1 MSIPRSLMVVTLAV
15 TLSSSS
21 LLLFGQRDAPSDK
34 GASSDKTA
42 DKTADKTTDKA
53 AEKPLP
59 PDSTTQGSV
68 DVAGQHIA
76 YTAVAGTLTVGATDV
91 QDAQLGMDG
100 KPLPGSQL
108 AASEPKDG
116 KDADSGDRVYKD
128 PKDAD
133 AVAHI
138 FYVAYFKK
146 DAKNEDRPI
155 TFFYNGGP
163 GSSTVWLHMG
173 SLGPKHVVT
182 DGDQHLP
189 AAPYKLVDNAYSLLD
204 TSDLVF
210 IDMPGTGFGRL
221 VGKDAGKAFWG
232 VDEDANAFARF
243 IARFITKFNRWNS
256 PKYIFGES
264 YGTTRSAVLAD
275 VLQNSKSIDL
285 NGVILLSQIFNFTTD
300 IDGPSGNPGVDLPY
314 VLALPTY
321 AATAWYHKKLPQQP
335 AALEPFLKEVEDFA
349 MGPYTHALALG
360 TDLTPEEKQS
370 VAEKLHAY
378 TGLPAAYL
386 LKANLRVSGGE
397 FEKTLQEDQDLTTG
411 RLDTRFSGPNLN
423 PLSENAE
430 YDPQSSAISS
440 AYVALFNDYVRRDLK
455 YGEGQTY
462 LPEAQFGSA
471 QWDQMH
477 RGNASSLNVA
487 IDLAEALKTNPDLRI
502 MVNGGY
508 YDLATPFFA
517 AQYEEKHLPIP
528 QSLAKNIE
536 YDWYE
541 SGHMVYVRDES
552 LKQLHDRV
560 AAFINS
566 TLAKSK

>member
-1 MSIPRSLMVVTLAV
+1 MRISVRLLAAVFAVASILPSSVVRA
-15 TLSSSS
+15 
-21 LLLFGQRDAPSDK
+21 DDEEKPAAKP
-34 GASSDKTA
+34 DKTA
-42 DKTADKTTDKA
+42 EKA
-53 AEKPLP
+53 PPAEV
-59 PDSTTQGSV
+59 TTQGTV
-68 DVAGQHIA
+68 DVGGQHIA
-76 YTAVAGTLTVGATDV
+76 YSAVVGTLTVGATDS
-91 QDAQLGMDG
+91 QDAQLGPDG
-100 KPLPGSQL
+100 KPQPGSQL
-108 AASEPKDG
+108 ANSEPKDA
-116 KDADSGDRVYKD
+116 KDASPTARMS
-128 PKDAD
+128 
-133 AVAHI
+133 
-138 FYVAYFKK
+138 YVAYFKK
-146 DAKNEDRPI
+146 DAKAEDRPV

-182 DGDQHLP
+182 SGDQHVP
-189 AAPYKLVDNAYSLLD
+189 AAPYRLVDNGYSLLD
-204 TSDLVF
+204 VSDVVF

-221 VGKDAGKAFWG
+221 MGKDAEKAFWG

-275 VLQNSKSIDL
+275 LLENGKSIDI

-314 VLALPTY
+314 EFALPTY
-321 AATAWYHKKLPQQP
+321 AATAWYHKKVSQQG

-349 MGPYTHALALG
+349 MGPYAHALALG
-360 TDLTPEEKQS
+360 TDITQEEKQS
-370 VAEKLHAY
+370 VAEKLHEY
-378 TGLPAAYL
+378 IGLPVGYL

-397 FEKTLQEDQDLTTG
+397 FEKTLLDDENLTTG
-411 RLDTRFSGPNLN
+411 RLDTRYSGPHMN
-423 PLSENAE
+423 PLSESAE

-440 AYVALFNDYVRRDLK
+440 AYVSLFNDYVRKDLK
-455 YGEGQTY
+455 YGEGETF
-462 LPEAQFGSA
+462 LPQALFGNF
-471 QWDQMH
+471 QWDLVH
-477 RGNASSLNVA
+477 KGNPIGLNVA
-487 IDLAEALKTNPDLRI
+487 SDLAEAMKTNPRLKV

-560 AAFINS
+560 AAFI
-566 TLAKSK
+566 TRTQTEDKQAMKGQ

>member
-1 MSIPRSLMVVTLAV
+1 MRIPQLMKAVLILAIVVSVSPVFA
-15 TLSSSS
+15 
-21 LLLFGQRDAPSDK
+21 QDDEAAAKP
-34 GASSDKTA
+34 GAAS
-42 DKTADKTTDKA
+42 KA
-53 AEKPLP
+53 AEKTEKAP
-59 PDSTTQGSV
+59 PTESTTPGSV
-68 DVAGQHIA
+68 TVGGQTIA
-76 YTAVAGTLTVGATDV
+76 YTAVAGTITVGATDV
-91 QDAQLGMDG
+91 EDAQLGVDG
-100 KPLPGSQL
+100 KPEAGSEL
-108 AASEPKDG
+108 ALSAPKEA
-116 KDADSGDRVYKD
+116 KDAE
-128 PKDAD
+128 P
-133 AVAHI
+133 VAKI

-146 DAKNEDRPI
+146 DAKAEDRPV

-182 DGDQHLP
+182 DTDEHMP
-189 AAPYKLVDNAYSLLD
+189 AAPYKLVDNANSLLD

-221 VGKDAGKAFWG
+221 MGKDAGKAFWG

-243 IARFITKFNRWNS
+243 IQRFITKYNRWNS

-275 VLQNSKSIDL
+275 ILENGKSIDL

-300 IDGPSGNPGVDLPY
+300 IDGPTANPGVDLPY

-335 AALEPFLKEVEDFA
+335 GALEPFLKEVEEYA

-360 TDLTPEEKQS
+360 TDLSAEEKQA
-370 VAEKLHAY
+370 VAEKLHGY
-378 TGLPAAYL
+378 IGLPVAYL

-397 FEKTLQEDQDLTTG
+397 FEKTLQDDQDLTTG
-411 RLDTRFSGPNLN
+411 RLDTRFSGPNLDS
-423 PLSENAE
+423 LSEGAE

-440 AYVALFNDYVRRDLK
+440 AYVALFNDYVRKELK
-455 YGEGQTY
+455 FGEGQTY
-462 LPEAQFGSA
+462 LPEAQFGST
-471 QWDQMH
+471 QWDFVH
-477 RGNASSLNVA
+477 RGNPISLNVA
-487 IDLAEALKTNPDLRI
+487 NDLAEAMKTNPRLHV

-536 YDWYE
+536 FDWYE

-560 AAFINS
+560 SAFIKS
-566 TLAKSK
+566 TLADKK

>member
-1 MSIPRSLMVVTLAV
+1 MRSPKFLAATLFSAALV
-15 TLSSSS
+15 AAP
-21 LLLFGQRDAPSDK
+21 LLAFADDTPAAKTDAKS
-34 GASSDKTA
+34 A
-42 DKTADKTTDKA
+42 DKAGDKSTEKTPPTEVTT
-53 AEKPLP
+53 E
-59 PDSTTQGSV
+59 GSV
-68 DVAGQHIA
+68 DAGGQHIA
-76 YTAVAGTLTVGATDV
+76 YTAVAGTITVGSTDV

-100 KPLPGSQL
+100 KPIPGSEL
-108 AASEPKDG
+108 AISEPKE
-116 KDADSGDRVYKD
+116 
-128 PKDAD
+128 PKDETAF
-133 AVAHI
+133 ARM

-146 DAKNEDRPI
+146 DAKAEDRPI

-163 GSSTVWLHMG
+163 GSASVWLHMG

-182 DGDQHLP
+182 DTDQHLP
-189 AAPYKLVDNAYSLLD
+189 AAPYKMVDNADSLLD

-221 VGKDAGKAFWG
+221 VGKDADKAFWG

-243 IARFITKFNRWNS
+243 IARFIIKYSRWNS
-256 PKYIFGES
+256 PKYLFGES

-275 VLQNSKSIDL
+275 ILENNKDIDL

-335 AALEPFLKEVEDFA
+335 AELEPFLKEVEDFT

-360 TDLTPEEKQS
+360 TDITAEEKQS
-370 VAEKLHAY
+370 AAEKLHQY
-378 TGLPAAYL
+378 TGLPVAYL
-386 LKANLRVSGGE
+386 LRANLRVSGGE

-440 AYVALFNDYVRRDLK
+440 AYVSLFNDYVRRDLK

-462 LPEAQFGSA
+462 LPEAQFGTF
-471 QWDQMH
+471 QWDTLH
-477 RGNASSLNVA
+477 RSNSVNLNVA
-487 IDLAEALKTNPDLRI
+487 VDLAEALKTNPRLRI

-528 QSLAKNIE
+528 QSLARNIE
-536 YDWYE
+536 FDWYQ

-560 AAFINS
+560 SAFIKS
-566 TLAKSK
+566 TLTESK

>member
-1 MSIPRSLMVVTLAV
+1 MYHLHRLPATLLAV
-15 TLSSSS
+15 S
-21 LLLFGQRDAPSDK
+21 LFFAPALLGADDAKPADK
-34 GASSDKTA
+34 APTA
-42 DKTADKTTDKA
+42 DKTPDKSIEKA
-53 AEKPLP
+53 PPAEV
-59 PDSTTQGSV
+59 TTQGTV
-68 DVAGQHIA
+68 DAGGQKIA
-76 YTAVAGTLTVGATDV
+76 YTAIAGTLPVGSTDS
-91 QDAQLGMDG
+91 QDAQLGLDG
-100 KPLPGSQL
+100 KPQPGSQL
-108 AASEPKDG
+108 ALSEPKE
-116 KDADSGDRVYKD
+116 
-128 PKDAD
+128 PKDATPL
-133 AVAHI
+133 ARI

-146 DAKNEDRPI
+146 DAKAEDRPI

-182 DGDQHLP
+182 TGDQHLP
-189 AAPYKLVDNAYSLLD
+189 AAPYKMVDNTYSLLD

-221 VGKDAGKAFWG
+221 TGKDAEKAFWG

-243 IARFITKFNRWNS
+243 IARFITKYNRWNS
-256 PKYIFGES
+256 PKFIFGES
-264 YGTTRSAVLAD
+264 YGTTRSAVLANI
-275 VLQNSKSIDL
+275 LQNRKSIDL

-300 IDGPSGNPGVDLPY
+300 IDMPRLNPGVDLPFMM
-314 VLALPTY
+314 ALPTY

-335 AALEPFLKEVEDFA
+335 PALELFLKDVEAFT
-349 MGPYTHALALG
+349 MGPYSHALALG
-360 TDLTPEEKQS
+360 TDLSAEEKQQ
-370 VAEKLHAY
+370 VAEKLHEY
-378 TGLPAAYL
+378 TGLPVTYL
-386 LKANLRVSGGE
+386 LKANLRVNGGE
-397 FEKTLQEDQDLTTG
+397 FEKTLQDDQDLTTG

-423 PLSENAE
+423 SLSEGAE

-440 AYVALFNDYVRRDLK
+440 AYVSLFNDYVRRELK

-462 LPEAQFGSA
+462 LPEALFAGA
-471 QWDQMH
+471 QWDFM
-477 RGNASSLNVA
+477 RNGIPFGLNVA
-487 IDLAEALKTNPDLRI
+487 NELAGALKTNPRLKI

-517 AQYEEKHLPIP
+517 AQYEDKHLPIP

-560 AAFINS
+560 AAFIKN
-566 TLAKSK
+566 TLAGDK